1 MADRD
6 RLHLL
11 AMVGARGVIEFDLSA
26 RTEYAIGRAP
36 DAAICIHAP
45 SVSRNH
51 ALLAIGERIV
61 LSDCGSTNG
70 TFVNG
75 RQVGSE
81 PVPIGVDDALSFGDV
96 VAQLRR
102 DTSRTRILARSVT
115 AASFDARLAEEVE
128 RSVRFDRPLAIAA
141 IELADHDDY
150 AVSRA
155 HRTMV
160 NSLRSSDLVTT
171 RGPGRIDVLLP
182 ECPPADLGVI
192 ARRMRLRLLAA
203 SLPARIGV
211 AGYPGT
217 VTTPDSVLLAA
228 QLALRAAGPDAVA
241 EPGEGARVLQIGAR
255 EIVVADPEMA
265 RLFNLIEQV
274 AGAGRAVLVHGEAAS
289 GMEVVA
295 EAIHALGPRR
305 AQPLVRVDC
314 AATPDNLPF
323 EAADGGTI
331 FLDEVGELPLEAQA
345 ELLRVLEDGRV
356 DVRVVATSRQRL
368 DELVTAGRFRQDL
381 HVRLAAV
388 VLEVPPL
395 RQRPR
400 EIAWLAARRAA
411 GQAGGTAEDAAP
423 VRAHDSAGTVQ
434 VELQPRTRDTESLPP
449 LRRIDEETRQ
459 LERSRMAEA
468 LAATQGNQLRAAELI
483 GMPPR
488 TFYAKVKEY
497 GLSAGRPR
505 GS

>member
-11 AMVGARGVIEFDLSA
+11 VMVGTGGVMEFDLSA
-26 RTEYAIGRAP
+26 GVEYAIGRAP
-36 DAAICIHAP
+36 DAAICIDAP

-51 ALLAIGERIV
+51 ALLAIGEGII

-102 DTSRTRILARSVT
+102 ARSRTRVLARSIS
-115 AASFDARLAEEVE
+115 AASFDARLAEEAE
-128 RSVRFDRPLAIAA
+128 RSARFDRPLAIAA
-141 IELADHDDY
+141 IELADPDDY

-155 HRTMV
+155 HRAMV
-160 NSLRSSDLVTT
+160 TSLRSSDLVTS

-211 AGYPGT
+211 ASYPGT
-217 VTTPDSVLLAA
+217 VTVPDSVLLAA

-241 EPGEGARVLQIGAR
+241 EAGEGARILKIGAR
-255 EIVVADPEMA
+255 EIVVADAKMA

-274 AGAGRAVLVHGEAAS
+274 AGAGRAVLVHGEAGS
-289 GMEVVA
+289 DREMVA

-305 AQPLVRVDC
+305 AQRLVVVDC
-314 AATPDNLPF
+314 AATPDHLPF
-323 EAADGGTI
+323 AAADGGTI

-345 ELLRVLEDGRV
+345 EVMRVLEDGRV
-356 DVRVVATSRQRL
+356 DVSVVAGSRRRL

-400 EIAWLAARRAA
+400 EIALLAARRAA
-411 GQAGGTAEDAAP
+411 ARSGAPAEDAAP
-423 VRAHDSAGTVQ
+423 ARAQDSAGTVQ
-434 VELQPRTRDTESLPP
+434 VEIDLRQRDTESLPP